1 MGQQAESPRLLP
13 WERLKVFPDMRT
25 NPYLTTPPHSRHLM
39 DTFGD
44 SLRHVNKLYNKQ
56 YGHKPRKVPA
66 HIPHMVNKVIMETL
80 AHCGGCGH
88 WIAVIPSVLYHIRA
102 SQPHPPMTC
111 LRSVV
116 ISDHV
121 ILCLSVCLSVTR
133 LYSLG
138 ILWLVIHSDHQ
149 LSVGDACQPKYI
161 RYYSN
166 SITIPSPN
174 THTLTIVL

>member
-80 AHCGGCGH
+80 
-88 WIAVIPSVLYHIRA
+88 
-102 SQPHPPMTC
+102 Q
-111 LRSVV
+111 
-116 ISDHV
+116 
-121 ILCLSVCLSVTR
+121 
-133 LYSLG
+133 
-138 ILWLVIHSDHQ
+138 Q
-149 LSVGDACQPKYI
+149 
-161 RYYSN
+161 RYN
-166 SITIPSPN
+166 G
-174 THTLTIVL
+174 LL